1 MKLEIKHLVPYLP
14 HALKMKV
21 VDTSF
26 YKYDIMTLCDKG
38 GLSNVGLSCVIDEP
52 QYLKPILRPLSDLN
66 KELFINGGFG
76 FIPSKRIVNEYLHT
90 SFWGENEIGMG
101 VLDKERKMINL
112 CFIGNEIVGECPYMI
127 YQNLCEWHFDI
138 FNLIGQGLAVDIN
151 TLSVQNDG

>member
-1 MKLEIKHLVPYLP
+1 MGSIKGQKHNPYIEGKYAHLNPND
-14 HALKMKV
+14 V
-21 VDTSF
+21 VFTPDWLAKQICGMF
-26 YKYDIMTLCDKG
+26 A
-38 GLSNVGLSCVIDEP
+38 IDEP

-66 KELFINGGFG
+66 KVLFINGGFG